1 MKYKTNVIRLLER
14 EKLKYQV
21 YDYTDCGMVR
31 GMEVATYL
39 HKNPEQL
46 FKTLVTIGKSKQYYV
61 FLIPIRKELDVKKA
75 AALVGEKSISMVK
88 SSDLFSITGY
98 FHGGC
103 SPIGMKKIYPTIID
117 CSVCSFTT
125 ILLSGGRIGIEL
137 EINLEDL
144 QRLIPVSF
152 ADLCNSK

>member
-1 MKYKTNVIRLLER
+1 MNYKTNVIRLLER

-61 FLIPIRKELDVKKA
+61 FLIPDGKELDLKKTA
-75 AALVGEKSISMVK
+75 DLVGEKSISMVK

-103 SPIGMKKIYPTIID
+103 SPIGMKKIYLTFID
-117 CSVCSFTT
+117 WSARFFSI

-137 EINLEDL
+137 EMKLEDL
-144 QRLIPVSF
+144 QRLILIYF
-152 ADLCNSK
+152 ADLCN